1 MLDPFAGV
9 GTCAVVCKKLN
20 RHFIAIEKDE
30 HFVKT
35 ANARLAEV
43 ENDMAGRLFRYGT

>member
-1 MLDPFAGV
+1 VLDPFAGV

-30 HFVKT
+30 QFVET
-35 ANARLAEV
+35 ANVRLTEV
-43 ENDMAGRLFRYGT
+43 ENDMAGRLFRCGT